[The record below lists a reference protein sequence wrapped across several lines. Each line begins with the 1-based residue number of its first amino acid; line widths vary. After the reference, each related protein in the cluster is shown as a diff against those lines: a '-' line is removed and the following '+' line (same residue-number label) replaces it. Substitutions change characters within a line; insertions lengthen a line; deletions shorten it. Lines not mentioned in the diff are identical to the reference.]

1 MLQVM
6 GSNRRQ
12 WLERKIWENR
22 AGGHGNYYG
31 ESMEIICVL
40 ELQQQPLLVSPENST
55 VALTPVS

>member
-6 GSNRRQ
+6 GSNRQQ
-12 WLERKIWENR
+12 WLEGKIRVNR

-40 ELQQQPLLVSPENST
+40 ELQQQPLLV
-55 VALTPVS
+55 

>member
-6 GSNRRQ
+6 GSNRQQ
-12 WLERKIWENR
+12 WLEGKIRENR

-40 ELQQQPLLVSPENST
+40 ELQQQPLLTLPESST
-55 VALTPVS
+55 IALTSGS

>member
-6 GSNRRQ
+6 GSNRQQ
-12 WLERKIWENR
+12 WLEGKIRENR

-40 ELQQQPLLVSPENST
+40 ELQQQPLLVATDKSSI
-55 VALTPVS
+55 ALTS